1 MKKIVANCRQRE
13 TDLQWLFDYEN
24 AGEVCLF
31 YYIKSV
37 SESLLCE
44 TAGVDRKYRMS
55 KEGENW

>member
-1 MKKIVANCRQRE
+1 MLQIVDNMKQIYNGFLIMKMQVKYA
-13 TDLQWLFDYEN
+13 F
-24 AGEVCLF
+24 F